1 MDIRR
6 LSDSFAV
13 SRQIRPEDL
22 GPLAEAGFRTVM
34 CNRPDGEDPDQP
46 DFARIESA
54 ARAEGL
60 EVCWIP
66 ITTGV
71 TPEALEAFSA
81 ALQSQT
87 GPMLAYCR
95 SGTRC
100 AMMWAVAQHGRLT
113 DDEILSATRAAGYD
127 MAGILRQMQQ
137 IRG

>member
-13 SRQIRPEDL
+13 SPQIQPEDL
-22 GPLAEAGFRTVM
+22 RPLAEAGFRTVM
-34 CNRPDGEDPDQP
+34 CNRPDGEEADQP
-46 DFARIESA
+46 DFSRIEAA

-60 EVCWIP
+60 EVSWIP

-81 ALQSQT
+81 ALENQT

-100 AMMWAVAQHGRLT
+100 AMMWSVAQHGRLT

-127 MAGILRQMQQ
+127 MAGILQQ
-137 IRG
+137 VQRIRG